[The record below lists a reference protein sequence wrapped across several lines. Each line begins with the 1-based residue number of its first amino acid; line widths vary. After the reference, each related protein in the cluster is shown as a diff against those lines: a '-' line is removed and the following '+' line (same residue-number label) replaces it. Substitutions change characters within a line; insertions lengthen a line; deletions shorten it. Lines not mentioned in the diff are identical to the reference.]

1 MSIDSE
7 KLEQFKQLST
17 EISQLNLDSSI
28 EEHSESLKT
37 VEEQTNAPGFWD
49 DADNARAI
57 NSKISQLRK
66 EIDQTQKLKE
76 ELADL
81 EFMWAE
87 LKAGASE
94 FEADFLKSLEEV
106 DKLFQAFKV
115 KKYLSGE
122 FDSNAAFL
130 TVYAGQGGTESN
142 DWASILLRMYL
153 RYCQTKGWDVEI
165 IDENPG
171 VETGLTTATIKVSG
185 SFAYGYLKVEH
196 GTHRLVR
203 ISPFNA
209 QGLRQTTF
217 AGVEVT
223 PVVEAG
229 AQIEIADGDIE
240 FSAVRSGGAGGQ
252 NVNKVATSVRIR
264 HIPSGITV
272 SSSSERSQLQN
283 RKAAMDLLAS
293 KLSALQIKSDS
304 DKLSAQKGEYK
315 QASWGN
321 QIRNYVLHPYK
332 LVKDLRSGVETNQAE
347 AVLDGDLDEFINKG
361 VVYIAQLG

>member
-1 MSIDSE
+1 MGIDSE

-17 EISQLNLDSSI
+17 EISQLNLNSSI
-28 EEHSESLKT
+28 HELSDSLKI
-37 VEEQTNAPGFWD
+37 VEEQTSVNNFWN
-49 DADNARAI
+49 DADNARSV

-66 EIDQTQKLKE
+66 EIEQSKKLQDD
-76 ELADL
+76 LADL

-87 LKAGASE
+87 IKAGNNE
-94 FEADFLKSLEEV
+94 FEGDFLLALTEV
-106 DKLFQAFKV
+106 DRLYQAFKV

-153 RYCQTKGWDVEI
+153 RYCQTKGWEVEI

-171 VETGLTTATIKVSG
+171 VETGVTTATIKVTG
-185 SFAYGYLKVEH
+185 NYAYGFLKVEH

-229 AQIEIADGDIE
+229 VQIDIAESDIE

-252 NVNKVATSVRIR
+252 NVNKVASSVRIR
-264 HIPSGITV
+264 HIPSGISV

-293 KLSALQIKSDS
+293 KLSALQVKFDS
-304 DKLSAQKGEYK
+304 DKLNAQKGEYK

-361 VVYIAQLG
+361 VVYIAQQG